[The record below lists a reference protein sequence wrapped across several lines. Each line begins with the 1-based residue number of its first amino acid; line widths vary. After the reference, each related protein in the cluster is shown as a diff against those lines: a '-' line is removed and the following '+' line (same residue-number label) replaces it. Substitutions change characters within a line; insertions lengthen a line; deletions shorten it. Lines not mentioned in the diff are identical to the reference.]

1 MQSSVLTMTGF
12 YDKVIEDFG
21 KKLFDKYS
29 QKEQGFDSELIDQ
42 IKSVHMHL
50 FRKSGPGWK
59 LQKTYFTKLLKL
71 SIEAHL
77 TKPLLSNRAKIA
89 R

>member
-29 QKEQGFDSELIDQ
+29 QKEQGFDS
-42 IKSVHMHL
+42 
-50 FRKSGPGWK
+50 
-59 LQKTYFTKLLKL
+59 
-71 SIEAHL
+71 
-77 TKPLLSNRAKIA
+77 
-89 R
+89 